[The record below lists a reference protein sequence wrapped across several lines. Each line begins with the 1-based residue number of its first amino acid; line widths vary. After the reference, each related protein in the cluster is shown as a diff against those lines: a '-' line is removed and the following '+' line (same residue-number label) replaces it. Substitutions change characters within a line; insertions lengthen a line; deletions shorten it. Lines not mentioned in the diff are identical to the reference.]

1 MQTDELDARIF
12 ADALH
17 ETAVPV
23 GCRRGAFQSHDFDNG
38 AAMACLS
45 GHKVAHLPAYF
56 HVVRPDEGR
65 VCTVCA
71 AVEKDNG
78 NAFLHGFVDNGRD
91 GVYLIGRNDQQVYAF
106 FDELF
111 YLSDLQRV
119 VVIGRS
125 KLQRHLIFGESG
137 RLELL
142 VQLVAPYIFR
152 ALRHADDIPL
162 PLFSL
167 AAA

>member
-1 MQTDELDARIF
+1 
-12 ADALH
+12 
-17 ETAVPV
+17 
-23 GCRRGAFQSHDFDNG
+23 
-38 AAMACLS
+38 MACLS

-56 HVVRPDEGR
+56 LVVRPDEGR

-91 GVYLIGRNDQQVYAF
+91 GVRLIGRNDQQVYAF

-125 KLQRHLIFGESG
+125 KLQRYLIFRESG

-162 PLFSL
+162 SLFSL